1 MARCSRS
8 PAGHVDHAL
17 SVRRRGHRRPES
29 HCGLVQGVDSNFY
42 GTTSSGRWVEFVWH
56 GVPDH
61 PGGTLTTLYQFGS
74 LPTDGINLNAGL
86 VRGADGNFS
95 GTTPGGG
102 TNGSGGTVFQITPAG
117 TLTTLY
123 QFGGLPTDGLAPSA
137 ALVQG
142 TDGNFYGTT
151 ELGGTNGS
159 NGTVF
164 QITPAGTFTTLY
176 QFGSLPT
183 DGLNPAAPLLQG
195 SDGDFYGTTASG
207 GTNTVDGTL
216 FKITPAGTLTTL
228 YQFGGVANDGLG
240 PFAGLVQP
248 TNGLFYGTTTGG
260 GSNNDGT
267 VFQFDT
273 GCL

>member
-1 MARCSRS
+1 M
-8 PAGHVDHAL
+8 
-17 SVRRRGHRRPES
+17 
-29 HCGLVQGVDSNFY
+29 
-42 GTTSSGRWVEFVWH
+42 
-56 GVPDH
+56 
-61 PGGTLTTLYQFGS
+61 
-74 LPTDGINLNAGL
+74 
-86 VRGADGNFS
+86 
-95 GTTPGGG
+95 
-102 TNGSGGTVFQITPAG
+102 
-117 TLTTLY
+117 TTLY

-137 ALVQG
+137 ARGEG
-142 TDGNFYGTT
+142 TDPDLYGTT

-164 QITPAGTFTTLY
+164 QITPAGMFTTLY

-216 FKITPAGTLTTL
+216 FKITLVGTSTTL

-248 TNGLFYGTTTGG
+248 TNGLFYGQPRAAGRIMMAPCSSSIRAACMPLPRPTRRPSWRGRFRQCRCDCHQWLRLDRSQPKWFYRDHRRQPRLG
-260 GSNNDGT
+260 QRH
-267 VFQFDT
+267 VQF
-273 GCL
+273 LRRHQHQHP